1 MLLGF
6 CVEHGAEKEGHRGQW
21 RRWRNHYLRVFQCA
35 VLSVEAHGAIVVD
48 DVFELAPADIGAR
61 VVGTATTLGSFHLQ
75 PTRSFQFELD
85 QQVLQIG
92 LLCTEYT

>member
-61 VVGTATTLGSFHLQ
+61 VVGTAPVRVATDGYTM
-75 PTRSFQFELD
+75 PTDKKRWAY
-85 QQVLQIG
+85 VG
-92 LLCTEYT
+92 